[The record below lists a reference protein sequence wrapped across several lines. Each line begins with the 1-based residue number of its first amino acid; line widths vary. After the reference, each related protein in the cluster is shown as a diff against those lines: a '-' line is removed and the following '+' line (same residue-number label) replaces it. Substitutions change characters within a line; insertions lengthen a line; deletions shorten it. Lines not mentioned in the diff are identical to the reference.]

1 MTVSQSDIPNIPEL
15 STEISRLREE
25 LQLRDQLVEQL
36 SQELLGLVRGDINF
50 TRPQS
55 EPGIDLSQLQ
65 VLRDQ
70 LQSVEEQVRC
80 YEEEIRTRDTEI
92 YQLRQS
98 VQKLTDQSK
107 MLEQVIEELPQIYRR
122 KFEERIKPVRDQVV
136 ILQRENRQLQAELQ
150 SVSYRLALKNRHTNH
165 RGIDLPTFP
174 RAKVATDDISATQN
188 T

>member
-1 MTVSQSDIPNIPEL
+1 VSQSDIPNIPEL

-50 TRPQS
+50 TPPQS

-80 YEEEIRTRDTEI
+80 YEEEIKTRDTEI

-150 SVSYRLALKNRHTNH
+150 IVSYRLALKNRHTNH
-165 RGIDLPTFP
+165 GGIDLPTFP
-174 RAKVATDDISATQN
+174 RLEVATDHISAPQN

>member
-1 MTVSQSDIPNIPEL
+1 VTVSESDIPDIPEL

-36 SQELLGLVRGDINF
+36 SQELLRLVEGNINF
-50 TRPQS
+50 TQPS
-55 EPGIDLSQLQ
+55 EPGIDLSQLL

-80 YEEEIRTRDTEI
+80 YQEEIRTRDTEI

-98 VQKLTDQSK
+98 VQKLTDQSR

-122 KFEERIKPVRDQVV
+122 KFEERIKPMRDQVV

-165 RGIDLPTFP
+165 GGIDLPTFP
-174 RAKVATDDISATQN
+174 RAKVATDHISAPQN

>member
-1 MTVSQSDIPNIPEL
+1 VTVSQSDIPNIPEL

-50 TRPQS
+50 TPPQS

-150 SVSYRLALKNRHTNH
+150 IVSYRLALKNRHTNH
-165 RGIDLPTFP
+165 GGIDLPTFP
-174 RAKVATDDISATQN
+174 RLEVATDHISAPQN

>member
-50 TRPQS
+50 TPPQS

-80 YEEEIRTRDTEI
+80 YEEEIKTRDTEI

-150 SVSYRLALKNRHTNH
+150 IVSYRLALKNRHTNH
-165 RGIDLPTFP
+165 GGIDLPTFP
-174 RAKVATDDISATQN
+174 RLEVATDHISAPQN